1 MASGLGLGHSP
12 APQVSAPSV
21 DGVPAGPKNKST
33 KYKRQLAVGR
43 LLRRPRRSP
52 AGWGGHGERRMTRCP
67 RRALARNLEQ
77 LATGN
82 LQLAT
87 RPRHRHRH
95 RHKNKKHI
103 AQRPGAAPPAGRR
116 LPAAR
121 GPPVTLKKHWP
132 FVGRTQ
138 PAGPTQESASA
149 STPATCCS
157 FFVGLASSWLP
168 AG

>member
-1 MASGLGLGHSP
+1 MASGLGHRSSAGWRGLG
-12 APQVSAPSV
+12 AL
-21 DGVPAGPKNKST
+21 GRRGAGRAQKQ

-87 RPRHRHRH
+87 RPRHRH
-95 RHKNKKHI
+95 KKHI

-157 FFVGLASSWLP
+157 FFVGLASRWLP